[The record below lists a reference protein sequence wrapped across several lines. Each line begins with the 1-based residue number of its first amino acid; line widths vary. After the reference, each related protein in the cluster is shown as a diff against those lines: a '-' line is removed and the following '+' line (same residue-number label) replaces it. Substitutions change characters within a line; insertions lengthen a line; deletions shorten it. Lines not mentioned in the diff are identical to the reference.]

1 MNEEKFS
8 FTQEEV
14 ADFFKEI
21 NIEALVNSLRMS
33 IDSEKFTFSDTEE
46 ISYSFNDSD
55 TMSYT
60 SRKDNVFYDMG
71 EVA

>member
-55 TMSYT
+55 TISYT

>member
-21 NIEALVNSLRMS
+21 NIEALS